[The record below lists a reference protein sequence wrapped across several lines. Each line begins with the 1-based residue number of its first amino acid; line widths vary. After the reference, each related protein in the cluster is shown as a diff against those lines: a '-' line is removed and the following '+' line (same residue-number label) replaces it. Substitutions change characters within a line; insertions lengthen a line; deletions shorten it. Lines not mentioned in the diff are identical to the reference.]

1 MLARPDGEGPAAAAD
16 AAGVAAVGLGEVDA
30 DDGAHAAIANAR
42 AANAVVR
49 GRNPAIVRAGH
60 AKLVVMS
67 LIALRRWIL
76 PTVVDLVAPDGIP
89 PLVARVLAARGIATS
104 DMADFIAARA
114 VEDGPPLLDVD
125 RAVER
130 LRRAL
135 AARERIVVY
144 GDYDVDGIA
153 GSAIL
158 VRAFRQLGVAVAAY
172 IPNRYEEGYGLNE
185 DALKKLAA
193 DGARVIVSVDCG
205 VTAVREA
212 AVARSLGLDLIIT
225 DHHHPPADLPDAF
238 AVVNPR
244 RPGDVS
250 LDKELAGAGVALMLA
265 RRLLGELGF
274 ALRRDELMQLVA
286 LATVADVVP
295 LRAANRALVRGGLE
309 ALNRAPLTGV
319 RALVERAGLKLGHVN
334 ASDIGYV
341 LGPRLNAAGRIAD
354 AEEALRLLL
363 TEDAEEAKVLAEN
376 LEKKNSERQELTR
389 QVVKGARE
397 RAEERPDAWATVVA
411 DPTWPAGIVG
421 LAASRL
427 VEDHGRPAVV
437 IAIDAEEGKGSCR
450 SISSVHI
457 AETLDECDDLLAR
470 HGGHAMAA
478 GFSIAREN
486 IPAFTDRLDEVV
498 RRRLG
503 GVRPIPSLRVDAE
516 IEPDALTSRLAL
528 ELAALEPCGA
538 GNPRPHLLLRNVKV
552 FGIRQVGADSDHLRC
567 KITVGRFTFD
577 AMAFRRGEHVEAMT
591 DAGFVDAVVTVGAGL
606 RGFVELELR
615 DFGPIGTADRMRLE
629 AVVA

>member
-1 MLARPDGEGPAAAAD
+1 
-16 AAGVAAVGLGEVDA
+16 
-30 DDGAHAAIANAR
+30 
-42 AANAVVR
+42 
-49 GRNPAIVRAGH
+49 
-60 AKLVVMS
+60 MS
-67 LIALRRWIL
+67 LTALRRWIL
-76 PTVVDLVAPDGIP
+76 PDELDLVAPDGIP
-89 PLVARVLAARGIATS
+89 PLVARVMAARGIETT
-104 DMADFIAARA
+104 DMADFIGARA
-114 VEDGPPLLDVD
+114 VEDGPPMLDMD
-125 RAVER
+125 RALER

-185 DALKKLAA
+185 EALRKLAA

-212 AVARSLGLDLIIT
+212 ALARSLGLDLIIT
-225 DHHHPPADLPDAF
+225 DHHHPPAKLPDAF
-238 AVVNPR
+238 AIVNPR
-244 RPGDVS
+244 RPGDAS
-250 LDKELAGAGVALMLA
+250 LDKELAGAGVALMVA

-274 ALRRDELMQLVA
+274 ALRRDELMQLVS

-295 LRAANRALVRGGLE
+295 LRAANRALVRAGLE
-309 ALNRAPLTGV
+309 TLNRAPIIGV

-363 TEDAEEAKVLAEN
+363 TEDVEEAKVLAEN

-397 RAEERPDAWATVVA
+397 RAEERPDAWATVVS

-427 VEDHGRPAVV
+427 VEDYGRPAVV
-437 IAIDAEEGKGSCR
+437 IAIDGDEGKGSCR
-450 SISSVHI
+450 SISAVHI
-457 AETLDECDDLLAR
+457 AEALDECDDLLMK

-478 GFSIAREN
+478 GFSVARVN

-528 ELAALEPCGA
+528 ELASLEPCGA

-552 FGIRQVGADSDHLRC
+552 YGIRQVGTDSDHLRC

-615 DFGPIGTADRMRLE
+615 DFGPVGTADRMRLE

>member
-1 MLARPDGEGPAAAAD
+1 
-16 AAGVAAVGLGEVDA
+16 
-30 DDGAHAAIANAR
+30 
-42 AANAVVR
+42 
-49 GRNPAIVRAGH
+49 
-60 AKLVVMS
+60 MS
-67 LIALRRWIL
+67 LTALRRWIL
-76 PTVVDLVAPDGIP
+76 PNALDLLAPDGIP
-89 PLVARVLAARGIATS
+89 PLVARVLAARGIETS
-104 DMADFIAARA
+104 EMADFIAARA
-114 VEDGPPLLDVD
+114 VEDGPPMLDLD

-153 GSAIL
+153 GAAIL
-158 VRAFRQLGVAVAAY
+158 VRAFRQLGVAVSAY

-185 DALKKLAA
+185 EALRKLAA

-212 AVARSLGLDLIIT
+212 DLARSLGLDLIIT
-225 DHHHPPADLPDAF
+225 DHHHPPAELPDAF

-244 RPGDVS
+244 RPGDAS

-274 ALRRDELMQLVA
+274 ALRRDELMQLVS

-295 LRAANRALVRGGLE
+295 LRAANRALVRAGLE
-309 ALNRAPLTGV
+309 TLNRAPITGM
-319 RALVERAGLKLGHVN
+319 RALVERSGLKLGHVN

-363 TEDAEEAKVLAEN
+363 TEDVEEAKILAES

-397 RAEERPDAWATVVA
+397 RAEERPEAWATVVA
-411 DPTWPAGIVG
+411 DPAWPAGIVG
-421 LAASRL
+421 LGASRL
-427 VEDHGRPAVV
+427 VEDYGRPAVV
-437 IAIDAEEGKGSCR
+437 IAIDGEEGKGSCR
-450 SISSVHI
+450 SISAVHI
-457 AETLDECDDLLAR
+457 AEALDECDDLLIK

-528 ELAALEPCGA
+528 ELASLEPCGA

-552 FGIRQVGADSDHLRC
+552 YGIRQVGADSDHLRC

-615 DFGPIGTADRMRLE
+615 DFGPVGTADRMKLE

>member
-1 MLARPDGEGPAAAAD
+1 MNLTA
-16 AAGVAAVGLGEVDA
+16 
-30 DDGAHAAIANAR
+30 
-42 AANAVVR
+42 
-49 GRNPAIVRAGH
+49 
-60 AKLVVMS
+60 M
-67 LIALRRWIL
+67 RRWFL
-76 PTVVDLVAPDGIP
+76 PSAASLVAPDGIP
-89 PLVARVLAARGIATS
+89 PLVARILAARGIELAE
-104 DMADFIAARA
+104 MADFIAARA
-114 VEDGPPLLDVD
+114 IEDGPPMLDLD

-185 DALKKLAA
+185 HALQQLAA

-212 AVARSLGLDLIIT
+212 ALARSLGVDLIIT
-225 DHHHPPADLPDAF
+225 DHHHPPAELPNSF

-244 RPGDVS
+244 RPGDPS
-250 LDKELAGAGVALMLA
+250 LDKELAGAGVALVLA

-274 ALRRDELMQLVA
+274 ALRRDELVQLVS

-295 LRAANRALVRGGLE
+295 LRGANRALVRDGLE
-309 ALNRAPLTGV
+309 ALNRAPITGV
-319 RALVERAGLKLGHVN
+319 RALIERAGLKLGRVN
-334 ASDIGYV
+334 ATDIGYV

-363 TEDAEEAKVLAEN
+363 TEDSDEAKTLADH
-376 LEKKNSERQELTR
+376 LEQKNSERQELTR
-389 QVVKGARE
+389 QVVKAARE

-411 DPTWPAGIVG
+411 DEAWPAGIVG

-437 IAIDAEEGKGSCR
+437 IAIDGEEGKGSCR
-450 SISSVHI
+450 SIAGVHI
-457 AETLDECDDLLAR
+457 AEALDECDDLLLK

-478 GFSIAREN
+478 GFSVAREK
-486 IPAFTDRLDEVV
+486 IPAFTERLDEVV

-528 ELAALEPCGA
+528 ELASLEPCGA

-552 FGIRQVGADSDHLRC
+552 YGIRQVGADADHLRC

-577 AMAFRRGEHVEAMT
+577 AMAFRRGDHVEAMT

-615 DFGPIGTADRMRLE
+615 DFGPVGTADRMRLE

>member
-1 MLARPDGEGPAAAAD
+1 
-16 AAGVAAVGLGEVDA
+16 
-30 DDGAHAAIANAR
+30 
-42 AANAVVR
+42 
-49 GRNPAIVRAGH
+49 
-60 AKLVVMS
+60 MS
-67 LIALRRWIL
+67 LVALRRWVL
-76 PTVVDLVAPDGIP
+76 PASALIDAPDGIP
-89 PLVARVLAARGIATS
+89 PLVARILAARGVALGEMS
-104 DMADFIAARA
+104 DFIAARA
-114 VEDGPPLLDVD
+114 IEDGPPMLDLD
-125 RAVER
+125 RAVQR

-158 VRAFRQLGVAVAAY
+158 VRAFRQLGVNVAAY

-185 DALKKLAA
+185 QALSQLAA
-193 DGARVIVSVDCG
+193 DGTRVIVSVDCG

-212 AVARSLGLDLIIT
+212 AVARSLGVDLIIT
-225 DHHHPPADLPDAF
+225 DHHHPPAALPEAY

-244 RPGDVS
+244 RAGDPS
-250 LDKELAGAGVALMLA
+250 IDKELAGAGVALVLA
-265 RRLLGELGF
+265 KRLLGEIAF
-274 ALRRDELMQLVA
+274 ALRQDELLQLVA

-295 LRAANRALVRGGLE
+295 LRNANRALVRAGLE

-319 RALVERAGLKLGHVN
+319 RALIERSGAKLGRVN

-341 LGPRLNAAGRIAD
+341 LGPRLNAAGRISD

-363 TEDAEEAKVLAEN
+363 TEDADEAKTLADH
-376 LEKKNSERQELTR
+376 LEQKNAERQELTR

-411 DPTWPAGIVG
+411 DPAWAAGIVG

-427 VEDHGRPAVV
+427 VEDYGRPAVV
-437 IAIDAEEGKGSCR
+437 IALDGEEGKGSCR
-450 SISSVHI
+450 SIPSVHI
-457 AETLDECDDLLAR
+457 AEALDECDDLLLK

-478 GFSIAREN
+478 GFSIARDKVA
-486 IPAFTDRLDEVV
+486 AFTHRLDEVV

-503 GVRPIPSLRVDAE
+503 GVRPVPSLRVDAE
-516 IEPDALTSRLAL
+516 IEAEALTARLAL
-528 ELAALEPCGA
+528 ELASLEPCGA

-552 FGIRQVGADSDHLRC
+552 YGIRQVGADADHLRC

-591 DAGFVDAVVTVGAGL
+591 DAGSVDAVVTVGAGI

-615 DFGPIGTADRMRLE
+615 DFGPVGTADRMRLQE
-629 AVVA
+629 VMA

>member
-1 MLARPDGEGPAAAAD
+1 
-16 AAGVAAVGLGEVDA
+16 
-30 DDGAHAAIANAR
+30 
-42 AANAVVR
+42 
-49 GRNPAIVRAGH
+49 
-60 AKLVVMS
+60 MS
-67 LIALRRWIL
+67 LAATRRWIL
-76 PTVVDLVAPDGIP
+76 PNAPDLVAPDGIP
-89 PLVARVLAARGIATS
+89 PLVARILANRGIAIS
-104 DMADFIAARA
+104 AMADFIAAKA
-114 VEDGPPLLDVD
+114 IENGPPMLDLD

-158 VRAFRQLGVAVAAY
+158 VRAFRQLGVVVQAY

-185 DALKKLAA
+185 QALRQLAA

-212 AVARSLGLDLIIT
+212 ALARSLGVDLIIT
-225 DHHHPPADLPDAF
+225 DHHHPPTDLPDGF

-244 RPGDVS
+244 RPGDLS
-250 LDKELAGAGVALMLA
+250 LDKELAGAGVALVLA

-295 LRAANRALVRGGLE
+295 LRAANRSLVRAGLE
-309 ALNRAPLTGV
+309 ALNRAPITGV
-319 RALVERAGLKLGHVN
+319 RALVERAGLKLGSVTSAN
-334 ASDIGYV
+334 IGYV
-341 LGPRLNAAGRIAD
+341 LGPRLNAAGRISD

-363 TEDAEEAKVLAEN
+363 TEDVDEAKILAEH
-376 LEKKNSERQELTR
+376 LELKNAERQDLTR

-397 RAEERPDAWATVVA
+397 RAAERPEAWATVVA
-411 DPTWPAGIVG
+411 DPAWPAGIVG
-421 LAASRL
+421 LGASRL
-427 VEDHGRPAVV
+427 VEDYGRPAVV
-437 IAIDAEEGKGSCR
+437 IAIDGDEGKGSCR
-450 SISSVHI
+450 SISAVHI
-457 AETLDECDDLLAR
+457 AEALDECDDLLIK

-478 GFSIAREN
+478 GFSIAREK
-486 IPAFTDRLDEVV
+486 IAEFTERLDQIV

-503 GVRPIPSLRVDAE
+503 GVRPVPSLRVDAE
-516 IEPDALTSRLAL
+516 IEPEALTARLAL
-528 ELAALEPCGA
+528 ELASLEPCGM
-538 GNPRPHLLLRNVKV
+538 GNPRPHLLLRSVKV
-552 FGIRQVGADSDHLRC
+552 FGIRQVGVDSDHLRC

-591 DAGFVDAVVTVGAGL
+591 DAGSVDAVVTVGAGL
-606 RGFVELELR
+606 RGFVELELQ
-615 DFGPIGTADRMRLE
+615 DFGPVGTADRMRLE
-629 AVVA
+629 AVMA

>member
-1 MLARPDGEGPAAAAD
+1 M
-16 AAGVAAVGLGEVDA
+16 
-30 DDGAHAAIANAR
+30 
-42 AANAVVR
+42 
-49 GRNPAIVRAGH
+49 
-60 AKLVVMS
+60 
-67 LIALRRWIL
+67 RRWIL
-76 PTVVDLVAPDGIP
+76 PNAPDLVAPDGIP
-89 PLVARVLAARGIATS
+89 PLVARILASRGIEISAMT
-104 DMADFIAARA
+104 DFIVAKP
-114 VEDGPPLLDVD
+114 VENGPPMLDMD

-153 GSAIL
+153 GSAVL
-158 VRAFRQLGVAVAAY
+158 VRAFRQLGVVVQAY

-185 DALKKLAA
+185 QAIRQLAA

-212 AVARSLGLDLIIT
+212 ALARSLGVDLIIT
-225 DHHHPPADLPDAF
+225 DHHHPPAELPDGF

-244 RPGDVS
+244 RPGDLS
-250 LDKELAGAGVALMLA
+250 IDKELAGAGVALMLA

-295 LRAANRALVRGGLE
+295 LRAANRSLVKAGLE

-319 RALVERAGLKLGHVN
+319 RAMVERAGLKLGNVTSAN
-334 ASDIGYV
+334 IGYV
-341 LGPRLNAAGRIAD
+341 LGPRLNAAGRISD
-354 AEEALRLLL
+354 AEEALRILL
-363 TEDAEEAKVLAEN
+363 TEDAEEAKVLAEH
-376 LEKKNSERQELTR
+376 LELKNAERQELTR

-397 RAEERPDAWATVVA
+397 RAAERPEAWATVVA
-411 DPTWPAGIVG
+411 DPAWPAGIVG
-421 LAASRL
+421 LGASRL
-427 VEDHGRPAVV
+427 VEDYGRPAVV
-437 IAIDAEEGKGSCR
+437 VAIDGEEGKGSCR
-450 SISSVHI
+450 SISAVHI
-457 AETLDECDDLLAR
+457 AEALDECDDLLIK

-478 GFSIAREN
+478 GFSIAREK
-486 IPAFTDRLDEVV
+486 IADFTERLDGIV

-503 GVRPIPSLRVDAE
+503 GVRPVPSLRVDAE
-516 IEPDALTSRLAL
+516 IEPEALTARLAL
-528 ELAALEPCGA
+528 ELASLEPCGM
-538 GNPRPHLLLRNVKV
+538 GNPRPHLLLRGVKV

-591 DAGFVDAVVTVGAGL
+591 DAGSVDAVVTVGAGL
-606 RGFVELELR
+606 RGFVELELQ
-615 DFGPIGTADRMRLE
+615 DFGPVGTADRMRLE
-629 AVVA
+629 AVMA